1 MVVYSFNKYCVDLLS
16 SWDSA
21 ERASE
26 LVRSLLE
33 MKCGRGRPNGGA
45 GCKVI
50 TGQ

>member
-1 MVVYSFNKYCVDLLS
+1 MVVYSFSKCCVDLLS
-16 SWDSA
+16 SGDSA

-26 LVRSLLE
+26 LVTALLE

-45 GCKVI
+45 ECNVI